1 MVYSVSNGRRNLIP
15 GCRTG
20 RPPTEEPCTAMNK
33 LHPELVTK
41 STSFTLP
48 LIDLY
53 PQPEKLNHFNLEFQI
68 NQTHEIVLVPK
79 DRSRP
84 PFLCYSFD
92 TALETGA
99 ENDNEKTFGW
109 CGVCDV
115 NAKQNSE

>member
-1 MVYSVSNGRRNLIP
+1 MIP

-41 STSFTLP
+41 SNLFTL
-48 LIDLY
+48 LFFDLNQ
-53 PQPEKLNHFNLEFQI
+53 QPEKLYQFKLEFQI

-84 PFLCYSFD
+84 PFLCYSFN
-92 TALETGA
+92 TALETGV

-115 NAKQNSE
+115 NAKQNSESQIKKKKL